1 MNRSYQ
7 KGKDAFE
14 SGLCCAESVLT
25 VIAEEEGIDSDLLP
39 GIATGF
45 CGGMAR
51 TCNMCGAVTG
61 GILALNLVYGRKSS
75 EYSKEYNYHAVQ
87 ELISSFEEEFGSANC
102 QKLLGCN
109 LGTDEGQ
116 KIYTDKQLRLKCSEY
131 VGKSAELVRNIINS
145 NTKS

>member
-1 MNRSYQ
+1 MNSSYQ
-7 KGKDAFE
+7 KGKDVFE
-14 SGLCCAESVLT
+14 SGLCCAESVLK
-25 VIAEEEGIDSDLLP
+25 VIAEKEGITSDLLP

-45 CGGMAR
+45 CGGMSR

-75 EYSKEYNYHAVQ
+75 VDSKENNYHAVQ

-109 LGTDEGQ
+109 IGTDEGQ
-116 KIYTDKQLRLKCSEY
+116 KIHTDKQLHLKCSEY
-131 VGKSAELVRNIINS
+131 VGKSTELVRGIINS
-145 NTKS
+145 NTKP